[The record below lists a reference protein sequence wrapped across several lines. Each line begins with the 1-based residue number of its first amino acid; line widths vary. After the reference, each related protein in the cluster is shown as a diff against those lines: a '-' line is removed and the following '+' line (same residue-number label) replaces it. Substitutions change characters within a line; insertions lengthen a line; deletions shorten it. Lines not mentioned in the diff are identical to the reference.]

1 MIDNELFVA
10 QYNGIETP
18 IPFLPHTKEQEVRQ
32 IIIQIIRYIYLSF
45 LRWNNNFIQ
54 YPGYIILVKTFIF
67 YSIVNF

>member
-54 YPGYIILVKTFIF
+54 
-67 YSIVNF
+67 

>member
-10 QYNGIETP
+10 QYNGIEAP
-18 IPFLPHTKEQEVRQ
+18 IPFLPLTKEYEVRQ

-45 LRWNNNFIQ
+45 LRCNNNFIQ
-54 YPGYIILVKTFIF
+54 YPGYIILFKTFIF